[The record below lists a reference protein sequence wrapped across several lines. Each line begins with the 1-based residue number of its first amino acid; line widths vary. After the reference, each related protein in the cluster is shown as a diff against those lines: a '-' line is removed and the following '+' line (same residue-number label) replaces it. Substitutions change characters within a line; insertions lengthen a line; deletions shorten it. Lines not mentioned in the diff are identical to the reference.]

1 MEKEY
6 YVEFI
11 HRVIKDNVSYD
22 YSTKSDY
29 DYIWAESE
37 EDAKDIIR
45 EIYGMVDI
53 TLVELYIV

>member
-1 MEKEY
+1 MEKQY
-6 YVEFI
+6 YIEFI
-11 HRVIKDNVSYD
+11 REVLQGDYFIEKD
-22 YSTKSDY
+22 DY

-53 TLVELYIV
+53 TLVELYII